1 MAGRRTDARGPTSVG
16 THYLR
21 YSSANLMVLLAGFVS
36 FPVLTRLLDNTQY
49 GILGYFETWV
59 MLAVAI
65 AKLGAQHSIIRFY
78 PPVSDD
84 RQLGHFATN
93 LVLLP
98 IIASLALWL
107 VVAAAIGVVNAFR
120 VEKFSAVLLMALSL
134 IPWVVVRRLGGVGFC

>member
-36 FPVLTRLLDNTQY
+36 FPVLTRLLDNTKY

-65 AKLGAQHSIIRFY
+65 AQLGAQHSIIRFY

-84 RQLGHFATN
+84 RQLGHFASN
-93 LVLLP
+93 PVLLR
-98 IIASLALWL
+98 IIASFALL
-107 VVAAAIGVVNAFR
+107 RVVAVEIGCFNAFSD
-120 VEKFSAVLLMALSL
+120 EK
-134 IPWVVVRRLGGVGFC
+134 